1 MLRLWE
7 EILQRLNLAGE
18 RTGDSL
24 ESIGLDTWGV
34 DFGLLANDD
43 TLIGNPYH
51 YRDSLTAGMLE
62 KASLAPKEEIYA
74 QTGNQFI
81 RYNSLFQLLAMA
93 ETNAPQLSI
102 ARRFLNMS
110 DLFNFFLTGQK
121 NNEFT
126 ISTTTQCY
134 NPNEQKWCA

>member
-1 MLRLWE
+1 
-7 EILQRLNLAGE
+7 Q
-18 RTGDSL
+18 
-24 ESIGLDTWGV
+24 SIGLGTWGV
-34 DFGLLANDD
+34 DFGLLAEDD
-43 TLIGNPYH
+43 TLIGKQYH
-51 YRDSLTAGMLE
+51 YRNSLTEGILE
-62 KASLAPKEEIYA
+62 KAFSLAPKEEIYA

-102 ARRFLNMS
+102 ARRFLNIS